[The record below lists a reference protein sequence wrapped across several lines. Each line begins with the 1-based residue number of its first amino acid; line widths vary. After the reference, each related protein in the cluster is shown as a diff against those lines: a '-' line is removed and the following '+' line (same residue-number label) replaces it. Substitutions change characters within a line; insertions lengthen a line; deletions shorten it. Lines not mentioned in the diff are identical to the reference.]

1 MKNAIQ
7 LSCKRYRMV
16 FLALC
21 WICSFPAWANDVVNT
36 QEQSTSTATTQ
47 DKAVITGTAQD
58 WGLSDAEWQNY
69 LQLINGA
76 DGLWYAHLSPP
87 SVLGMRADSVEEQQH
102 FAQIV
107 AKQEHD
113 KVARELAFNHSVW
126 LAMRELYPDE
136 PMIKDFDKTPFNPGN
151 AKSVT
156 VTLQA
161 GDRLALFENTTR
173 TDVAVLPKLL
183 GLLQTNPGVNLDI
196 YCIGN
201 VNDNVIR
208 QWAGTHQIPALLVE
222 SGRIT
227 LNQDKGHL
235 AKIVANPQLPYL
247 VLVRQGQAKPVSVW
261 DL

>member
-7 LSCKRYRMV
+7 LNCTKPRIV
-16 FLALC
+16 VLTLC
-21 WICSFPAWANDVVNT
+21 LICSFSAWANDVVNT
-36 QEQSTSTATTQ
+36 QEQSTTTATTQ
-47 DKAVITGTAQD
+47 DKTVINGTAQD
-58 WGLSDAEWQNY
+58 WQLSDAEWQHY
-69 LQLINGA
+69 LQLMHGA

-87 SVLGMRADSVEEQQH
+87 SVLGMRADTVEERQH

-136 PMIKDFDKTPFNPGN
+136 LMIKDFDKTPFNPGK
-151 AKSVT
+151 AKNTT
-156 VTLQA
+156 VSLQA

-173 TDVAVLPKLL
+173 ADVAVLPKLL

-208 QWAGTHQIPALLVE
+208 QWAGTHQIPTPLVE

-227 LNQDKGHL
+227 LNLDKGHL
-235 AKIVANPQLPYL
+235 AKIVTNPQLPYL
-247 VLVRQGQAKPVSVW
+247 VLIRQGQAKPVSVW